1 MFNYENEIVIGG
13 IEDEFEFDKK
23 YLEKSI
29 PKHIYEKA
37 EIKYKNLYNKYK
49 LEYSNENIATFCA
62 TTARK
67 IAIIDF
73 TLWHD
78 NIIRQTEYYNYVS
91 KNIKVMLEETRIN
104 HIRAINVMLNRQI
117 QDIIYAKQLINYR
130 LIKCICN
137 QNTNMRYCD
146 YCGGLSNTTSRLK
159 LVEAM
164 DNAEAENEKIFDI
177 NRDLILNEL
186 NKQSNN

>member
-1 MFNYENEIVIGG
+1 MFNYDDEIVIGG
-13 IEDEFEFDKK
+13 IEDEIEFDKK

-37 EIKYKNLYNKYK
+37 EKKYKN
-49 LEYSNENIATFCA
+49 EYDRCILKDSNVNIATFCA

-117 QDIIYAKQLINYR
+117 QDIIYAKQLVNYR

-137 QNTNMRYCD
+137 QNANMRYCD

-164 DNAEAENEKIFDI
+164 DNAKAENERVLNILKESII
-177 NRDLILNEL
+177 N
-186 NKQSNN
+186 

>member
-1 MFNYENEIVIGG
+1 MFNYDD
-13 IEDEFEFDKK
+13 EDEIEFDKK

-37 EIKYKNLYNKYK
+37 ETKYKNEYNKYILK
-49 LEYSNENIATFCA
+49 DTNKNIATFCA

-117 QDIIYAKQLINYR
+117 QDIIYAKQLVNYR

-137 QNTNMRYCD
+137 QNANMRYCD
-146 YCGGLSNTTSRLK
+146 YCGGLSNTTIRLK

-164 DNAEAENEKIFDI
+164 DNANEENERVLNILR
-177 NRDLILNEL
+177 NLILNEI
-186 NKQSNN
+186 NNEQSNK